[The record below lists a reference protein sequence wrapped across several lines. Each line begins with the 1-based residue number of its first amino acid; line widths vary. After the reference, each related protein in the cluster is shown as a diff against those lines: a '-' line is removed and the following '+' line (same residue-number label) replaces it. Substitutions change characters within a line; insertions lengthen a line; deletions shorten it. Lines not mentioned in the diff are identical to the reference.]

1 MYVSRQARQCT
12 LPRTFISNLSC
23 EFAVQSVKTVN
34 LNYMYIPSMAVMFT
48 DATVWV
54 SNLAGSVHYAG

>member
-54 SNLAGSVHYAG
+54 SNLAGSVHYAA